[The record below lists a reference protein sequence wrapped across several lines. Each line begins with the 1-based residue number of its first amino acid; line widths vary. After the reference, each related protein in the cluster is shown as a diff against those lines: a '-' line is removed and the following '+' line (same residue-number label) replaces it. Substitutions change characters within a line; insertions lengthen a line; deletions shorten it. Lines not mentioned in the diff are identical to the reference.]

1 VLKNFELE
9 PVGTVDQQSELNS
22 LDVYI
27 EGLKKNFTSKTAND
41 VVVFTKSKQTEKLIE
56 KINLPTRYM
65 NGGILDLDSFLRE
78 KFFHIRLADQQAES
92 QVSFIAELLDFTKFR
107 QDPYNVY
114 SL

>member
-1 VLKNFELE
+1 
-9 PVGTVDQQSELNS
+9 
-22 LDVYI
+22 
-27 EGLKKNFTSKTAND
+27 
-41 VVVFTKSKQTEKLIE
+41 
-56 KINLPTRYM
+56 M